1 MSISPENF
9 VDLQQLGKCYGATRA
24 LSDITLHIKRGE
36 FLTLLG
42 PSGSGKS
49 TTLMMLAGFEQ
60 PSEGRILC
68 NGRDITDLPAD
79 QRNFGVVF
87 QGYALFPHMTVEQ
100 NIGYPLKVRKM
111 APEQIKQRVGRMI
124 ERVGLD
130 GMGTRGIKQLSG
142 GQQQRVALARAL
154 VFEPPLLLLDEPLS
168 ALDRRLRQ
176 EMQGELARM
185 HKEFGTTFVF
195 VTHDQEE
202 ALALSDRIAVFNRG
216 RLEQLGTPQEV
227 YERPA
232 SRFVANFLGDTN
244 LLGVNDI
251 SRQDG
256 ALVCNYQGRSLRITQ
271 GVERPL
277 SFASTEHWLA
287 IRPEHLDLKPVD
299 QTGNGNGVVARMEA
313 ITYLGTHV
321 SVDLRTQD
329 AQPIALRIPVSHPLL
344 NSLERGQPYW
354 CSWSQQ
360 HGHLISNQ

>member
-1 MSISPENF
+1 MSVSHEHF
-9 VDLQQLGKCYGATRA
+9 VDLLQLGKCYGETRA
-24 LSDITLHIKRGE
+24 LSDLTLHIKRGE

-60 PSEGRILC
+60 PTEGQIKC
-68 NGRDITDLPAD
+68 NGQDITGLPAD

-100 NIGYPLKVRKM
+100 NIAYPLKVRKI
-111 APEQIKQRVGRMI
+111 APAEIIERVGRML
-124 ERVGLD
+124 ERVGLE
-130 GMGTRGIKQLSG
+130 GKGQRGIQQLSG

-176 EMQGELARM
+176 EMQVELARM

-202 ALALSDRIAVFNRG
+202 ALALSDRVAVFNHG

-244 LLGVNDI
+244 LLGVNGI
-251 SRQDG
+251 SRQG
-256 ALVCNYQGRSLRITQ
+256 AAIVCDYQGFPLRITQ
-271 GVERPL
+271 AVQRPL
-277 SFASTEHWLA
+277 PRANSESWLA
-287 IRPEHLDLKPVD
+287 IRPEHIDLQPLTQV
-299 QTGNGNGVVARMEA
+299 GSGNGVVAKMEA

-321 SVDLRTQD
+321 SVDLRTAG
-329 AQPIALRIPVSHPLL
+329 AQAIALRIPVSHPLL

-360 HGHLISNQ
+360 HGHLISN

>member
-1 MSISPENF
+1 MASSPEHF
-9 VDLQQLGKCYGATRA
+9 VDLLQLGKRYGETRA
-24 LSDITLHIKRGE
+24 LSDLTLHIKKGE

-60 PSEGRILC
+60 PSEGQILC
-68 NGRDITDLPAD
+68 NGEDITALPAD

-100 NIGYPLKVRKM
+100 NIAYPLKVRKV
-111 APEQIKQRVGRMI
+111 APAEINERVGRML
-124 ERVGLD
+124 ERVGLE
-130 GMGTRGIKQLSG
+130 GKGKRGIQQLSG

-176 EMQGELARM
+176 EMQVELARM

-202 ALALSDRIAVFNRG
+202 ALALSDRVAVFNHG

-244 LLGVNDI
+244 LLGVKTV
-251 SRQDG
+251 SRQG
-256 ALVCNYQGRSLRITQ
+256 EALVCDYQGQPLRVTESVQ
-271 GVERPL
+271 RPL
-277 SFASTEHWLA
+277 ANGSSDSWLA
-287 IRPEHLDLKPVD
+287 IRPEHVDLQPIT
-299 QTGNGNGVVARMEA
+299 QAGSGNGVVAQMETL
-313 ITYLGTHV
+313 TYLGTHV
-321 SVDLRTQD
+321 SVELRLPD
-329 AQPIALRIPVSHPLL
+329 AQPLALRIPVSHPLL

-354 CSWSQQ
+354 CSWSAQ
-360 HGHLISNQ
+360 HGHLLCN

>member
-1 MSISPENF
+1 MSVPHEHF
-9 VDLQQLGKCYGATRA
+9 VDLLKLGKQYGETRA
-24 LSDITLHIKRGE
+24 LSDLTLHIKRGE

-60 PSEGRILC
+60 PSEGQILC
-68 NGRDITDLPAD
+68 NGQDITGLPAD

-100 NIGYPLKVRKM
+100 NIAYPLKVRKVPP
-111 APEQIKQRVGRMI
+111 AQIAERVGRML
-124 ERVGLD
+124 ERVGLE
-130 GMGTRGIKQLSG
+130 GKGQRGIQQLSG

-176 EMQGELARM
+176 EMQVELARM

-202 ALALSDRIAVFNRG
+202 ALALSDRVAVFNHG

-244 LLGVNDI
+244 LLGVDSI
-251 SRQDG
+251 SRQDDG
-256 ALVCNYQGRSLRITQ
+256 VVCSYQGRPLRVSQADQRSLPVA
-271 GVERPL
+271 G
-277 SFASTEHWLA
+277 SSSWLA
-287 IRPEHLDLKPVD
+287 IRPEHVDLQPFS
-299 QTGNGNGVVARMEA
+299 QAGIGNGVVAHMEHL
-313 ITYLGTHV
+313 TYLGTHV
-321 SVDLRTQD
+321 SVDLRTVD
-329 AQPIALRIPVSHPLL
+329 AQAMALRIPVSHPLL
-344 NSLERGQPYW
+344 RSVEKGQPYW
-354 CSWSQQ
+354 CAWSEQ
-360 HGHLISNQ
+360 HGHLISN

>member
-1 MSISPENF
+1 MSVSPEHF
-9 VDLQQLGKCYGATRA
+9 VDLLQLGKSYGETRA
-24 LSDITLHIKRGE
+24 LSDLTLHIKRGE

-68 NGRDITDLPAD
+68 NGQDITGLPAD

-87 QGYALFPHMTVEQ
+87 QGYALFPHMTVAQ
-100 NIGYPLKVRKM
+100 NIAYPLKVRKV
-111 APEQIKQRVGRMI
+111 AQADINERVGRML
-124 ERVGLD
+124 ERVGLA
-130 GMGTRGIKQLSG
+130 GKGGRNIKQLSG

-154 VFEPPLLLLDEPLS
+154 IFEPPLLLLDEPLS

-176 EMQGELARM
+176 EMQVELARM

-202 ALALSDRIAVFNRG
+202 ALALSDRVAVFNHG

-227 YERPA
+227 YERPG

-244 LLGVNDI
+244 LLSVGDI
-251 SRQDG
+251 SRRDD
-256 ALVCNYQGRSLRITQ
+256 ALVCSYQSRPLWITQ
-271 GVERPL
+271 GVQQPL
-277 SFASTEHWLA
+277 PAADGQSWLA
-287 IRPEHLDLKPVD
+287 IRPEHVDLQPLA
-299 QTGNGNGVVARMEA
+299 QAGNGNGVVAQMQHL
-313 ITYLGTHV
+313 TYLGTHV
-321 SVDLRTQD
+321 NVDLRTPD

-344 NSLERGQPYW
+344 NSLEPGQPYW
-354 CSWSQQ
+354 CSWSKE
-360 HGHLISNQ
+360 HGHLLTH

>member
-1 MSISPENF
+1 MSQPAEHF
-9 VDLQQLGKCYGATRA
+9 VDLLQVGKRYGETRA
-24 LSDITLHIKRGE
+24 LGDLTLHIKRGE

-68 NGRDITDLPAD
+68 NGEDITGRPAD

-87 QGYALFPHMTVEQ
+87 QGYALFPHMSVAQ
-100 NIGYPLKVRKM
+100 NIAYPLKVRKVPQ
-111 APEQIKQRVGRMI
+111 AEINERVGRML
-124 ERVGLD
+124 ERVGLA
-130 GMGTRGIKQLSG
+130 GKGERAIKQLSG

-154 VFEPPLLLLDEPLS
+154 IFEPPLLLLDEPLS

-176 EMQGELARM
+176 EMQVELARM

-202 ALALSDRIAVFNRG
+202 ALALSDRVAVFNHG

-244 LLGVNDI
+244 LLSVGNIARRD
-251 SRQDG
+251 D
-256 ALVCNYQGRSLRITQ
+256 ALVCSYQSRPLLVTQ
-271 GVERPL
+271 GVHQSLP
-277 SFASTEHWLA
+277 TENSETWLA
-287 IRPEHLDLKPVD
+287 IRPEHLDLQPID
-299 QTGNGNGVVARMEA
+299 QAGNGNGVVAQMQHL
-313 ITYLGTHV
+313 TYLGTHV
-321 SVDLRTQD
+321 SVDLRTAD

-344 NSLERGQPYW
+344 SHLQPGQPYW
-354 CSWSQQ
+354 CSWSHQ
-360 HGHLISNQ
+360 HGHLLSH

>member
-1 MSISPENF
+1 MAVSPEHF
-9 VDLQQLGKCYGATRA
+9 VDLQQLGKTYGETRA
-24 LSDITLHIKRGE
+24 LSDLTLHIKRGE

-68 NGRDITDLPAD
+68 NGQDITGLPAD

-100 NIGYPLKVRKM
+100 NIAYPLKVRKVPT
-111 APEQIKQRVGRMI
+111 AQINERVGRML
-124 ERVGLD
+124 ERVGLE
-130 GMGTRGIKQLSG
+130 GKGQRQIKQLSG

-202 ALALSDRIAVFNRG
+202 ALALSDRVAVFNHG

-244 LLGVNDI
+244 LLKVGNV
-251 SRQDG
+251 SRRDDM
-256 ALVCNYQGRSLRITQ
+256 LVCSYHDRPLWVTQ
-271 GVERPL
+271 GIQQPL
-277 SFASTEHWLA
+277 PPASSDTWLA
-287 IRPEHLDLKPVD
+287 IRPEHLELQPFT
-299 QTGNGNGVVARMEA
+299 QAGNGNGLVAQMEHL
-313 ITYLGTHV
+313 TYLGTHV
-321 SVDLRTQD
+321 NVDLRTPD

-344 NSLERGQPYW
+344 NSLEPGKPYW
-354 CSWSQQ
+354 CTWSRQ
-360 HGHLISNQ
+360 HGHLISA